1 MTASITADTFA
12 KVPAFSGC
20 SKSILNEIHAEGKYV
35 KISMGQALSTSS
47 IISNRVLLIL
57 SGKARLLGKH
67 KGQLHSLALLGPGNF
82 VGLASLLRA
91 DACEEVGASTSVE
104 AWEIPDKLIARI
116 YEEHFTFREWCNTTI
131 FPAEIASL
139 ADFLLSQKMQSKVGL
154 LDILGEMMEHSKVCN
169 GSNEEFEKTD
179 QENVT
184 FIASNNSKFELN
196 SIISDGHAPPE
207 HEGIFNLR
215 LLKVKASLINS
226 IEESKS
232 RESSTELSTNTPNE
246 PTKERNLIP
255 SRTSLELNANDPKN
269 LKLISGEGY
278 LQESMACFRMI
289 ADLMDLPFRKDAIEK
304 SIKESLQR
312 GKAPTLPMLGQLLAG
327 MGLHATGA
335 RVPASFCTRM
345 NVPVLIAWDDGF
357 GLVVQ
362 SNDKGFLLAHPRLGW
377 CQLDP
382 ATVESAYPEGL
393 EVIQVSRTSN
403 SPNANFDFGWF
414 LPAIKKYRSTLSIVF
429 ISTFVVQLF
438 TLANPL
444 LIQVIIDKVLS
455 QRSLDTLQ
463 VLGIALVAI
472 TLFEGV

>member
-154 LDILGEMMEHSKVCN
+154 LDILGEMMEQSKVCN

-179 QENVT
+179 EENVT
-184 FIASNNSKFELN
+184 FIASNNSEFELN
-196 SIISDGHAPPE
+196 SIISDGQAPPK

-226 IEESKS
+226 IEELKPRKS
-232 RESSTELSTNTPNE
+232 LSDLSTDRPDE
-246 PTKERNLIP
+246 
-255 SRTSLELNANDPKN
+255 
-269 LKLISGEGY
+269 
-278 LQESMACFRMI
+278 
-289 ADLMDLPFRKDAIEK
+289 
-304 SIKESLQR
+304 SIKKEN
-312 GKAPTLPMLGQLLAG
+312 
-327 MGLHATGA
+327 
-335 RVPASFCTRM
+335 FC
-345 NVPVLIAWDDGF
+345 
-357 GLVVQ
+357 Q
-362 SNDKGFLLAHPRLGW
+362 
-377 CQLDP
+377 
-382 ATVESAYPEGL
+382 
-393 EVIQVSRTSN
+393 
-403 SPNANFDFGWF
+403 
-414 LPAIKKYRSTLSIVF
+414 
-429 ISTFVVQLF
+429 
-438 TLANPL
+438 
-444 LIQVIIDKVLS
+444 
-455 QRSLDTLQ
+455 
-463 VLGIALVAI
+463 
-472 TLFEGV
+472 